1 MKVLKYGAPSWPV
14 RSESDHAS
22 GVRIRHMGWANDQSE
37 GPNEAKDVL
46 QVPKSLGQTRVT
58 PPSLL

>member
-14 RSESDHAS
+14 RSESGHAS
-22 GVRIRHMGWANDQSE
+22 GVGMGHMGWANDQSE

-46 QVPKSLGQTRVT
+46 QGP
-58 PPSLL
+58 